1 MDWRGELSVG
11 LEQHRAAVLKISHF
25 VNCVQSDLSAPL
37 AMGKFVNMQ
46 VSGRHSISG
55 VSITLA
61 MGYDMTI
68 LPEGLYMVDTPV
80 SASAEGFIER
90 FGSMILMKGMKHK
103 FWIFDFSFSQCQQ
116 Y

>member
-1 MDWRGELSVG
+1 LDWRGELSVG

-25 VNCVQSDLSAPL
+25 VNCVQSDLSARGCSPL
-37 AMGKFVNMQ
+37 AMGKF
-46 VSGRHSISG
+46 
-55 VSITLA
+55 SITLT
-61 MGYDMTI
+61 MGCDMTI

-103 FWIFDFSFSQCQQ
+103 FWVFDFSFSQCQQ